1 MDKTI
6 WLVQTTLPDDMIE
19 PIIGSWSTYFVES
32 GLTKCVQRS
41 MITSIYEWENSI
53 HNSKEWKI
61 QMKVTNN
68 NKDNLIKL
76 IRDKHPYEIPQ
87 VISWKVETTT
97 DYARWIEE

>member
-1 MDKTI
+1 MDETI
-6 WLVQTTLPDDMIE
+6 WLIQTTLPGDMIE
-19 PIIGSWSTYFVES
+19 PIIGAWSTHFVDA
-32 GLTKCVQRS
+32 GLTKCIQRT

-76 IRDKHPYEIPQ
+76 IIDKHPYEIPQ
-87 VISWKVETTT
+87 IISWKVETTA

>member
-1 MDKTI
+1 MDETI
-6 WLVQTTLPDDMIE
+6 WLLQTTLPGDMIE
-19 PIIGSWSTYFVES
+19 PIIGAWSTYFVDT
-32 GLTKCVQRS
+32 GLTKCIQRS
-41 MITSIYEWENSI
+41 MVTSIYEWENSI

-87 VISWKVETTT
+87 IISWKVETTA

>member
-6 WLVQTTLPDDMIE
+6 WLVQTTLPGNMIE
-19 PIIGSWSTYFVES
+19 PMIGDWSTDFVRN

-41 MITSIYEWENSI
+41 KISSIYEWEKNIQNSE
-53 HNSKEWKI
+53 EWRL
-61 QMKVTNN
+61 QMKVADH

-76 IRDKHPYEIPQ
+76 IKDKHPYDLPQ
-87 VISWKVETTT
+87 IIYWKVETTP